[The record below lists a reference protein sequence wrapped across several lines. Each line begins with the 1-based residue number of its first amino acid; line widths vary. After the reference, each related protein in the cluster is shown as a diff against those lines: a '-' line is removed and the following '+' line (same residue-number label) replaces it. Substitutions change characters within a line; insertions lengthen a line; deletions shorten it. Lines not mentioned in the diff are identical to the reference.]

1 MPDYNGAEDRVGD
14 FAMVDFT
21 GSHVVVTG
29 GTGALG
35 RAVIGA
41 LRAAGAVC
49 HVPNLVAAELVD
61 FPYANDAGVRIAR
74 DVDVAEEDAV
84 HRFYQALPPL
94 WASVHLA
101 GGFAMA
107 PVAATSA
114 RDFTAQFRMNA
125 LSCFLCS
132 AAAVRAFRARPQPG
146 PGGAKGGRIVN
157 VAARPAL
164 EPRLGAGM
172 IAYTASKSAVA
183 ALTQALAQETVGD
196 DIWVNA
202 VAPSVLDTPANRAAM
217 TDADHSRWVAPADI
231 ARLIVFLASAE
242 NQVTRGAVIPV
253 YGGS

>member
-1 MPDYNGAEDRVGD
+1 
-14 FAMVDFT
+14 MVDFA

-35 RAVIGA
+35 RAVVGA
-41 LRAAGAVC
+41 LRAGSAVC
-49 HVPNLVAAELVD
+49 HVPNLVATELD
-61 FPYANDAGVRIAR
+61 HFPYMSDAGVHIVRG
-74 DVDVAEEDAV
+74 VDLEDEMAV
-84 HRFYQALPPL
+84 RRFYQSLPPL

-107 PVAATSA
+107 PIGEVSAA
-114 RDFTAQFRMNA
+114 DFMAQFRMNA

-132 AAAVRAFRARPQPG
+132 AAAVAAFRARKEPG
-146 PGGAKGGRIVN
+146 PGGTPGGRIVN

-183 ALTQALAQETVGD
+183 ALTQALAQETTEEQ
-196 DIWVNA
+196 IWVNA

-217 TDADHSRWVAPADI
+217 QDADYSRWVAPADLAEI
-231 ARLIVFLASAE
+231 IVFLASPA
-242 NQVTRGAVIPV
+242 NRVTRGAVVPV

>member
-1 MPDYNGAEDRVGD
+1 
-14 FAMVDFT
+14 MVDFA
-21 GSHVVVTG
+21 GSHIVVTG

-35 RAVIGA
+35 RAVIAA

-49 HVPNLVAAELVD
+49 HVPNLIASELD
-61 FPYANDAGVRIAR
+61 GFPHLSDPGVHIAR
-74 DVDVAEEDAV
+74 EVDVAEETAV
-84 HRFYQALPPL
+84 RRFYQSLPPL

-107 PVAATSA
+107 PIAEMSAA
-114 RDFTAQFRMNA
+114 DFIAQFRMNA

-132 AAAVRAFRARPQPG
+132 AAAVAAFRARQEPG
-146 PGGAKGGRIVN
+146 PGGLPGGRIVN

-183 ALTQALAQETVGD
+183 ALTQALAQETTD
-196 DIWVNA
+196 EQIWVNA
-202 VAPSVLDTPANRAAM
+202 VAPSVLDTPANRVAM
-217 TDADHSRWVAPADI
+217 PDADHRRWVSPADLAEVI
-231 ARLIVFLASAE
+231 TFLASPG
-242 NQVTRGAVIPV
+242 NRVTRGAVIPV

>member
-1 MPDYNGAEDRVGD
+1 
-14 FAMVDFT
+14 MVDFA

-49 HVPNLVAAELVD
+49 HVPNLVAAELDD
-61 FPYANDAGVRIAR
+61 FPYASDPGVHIGRG
-74 DVDVAEEDAV
+74 VDLGDEAAV
-84 HRFYQALPPL
+84 RRFYQALPPL

-107 PVAATSA
+107 PIGEMTAA
-114 RDFTAQFRMNA
+114 DFMAQFRINA

-132 AAAVRAFRARPQPG
+132 AAAVTAFRARQEPG
-146 PGGAKGGRIVN
+146 PGGTPGGRIVN

-172 IAYTASKSAVA
+172 VAYTASKSAVA
-183 ALTQALAQETVGD
+183 ALTQALAQETTD
-196 DIWVNA
+196 EQIWVNA

-217 TDADHSRWVAPADI
+217 PAADYRRWVSPTDLAEMI
-231 ARLIVFLASAE
+231 TFLASPA
-242 NQVTRGAVIPV
+242 NRATRGAVIPV

>member
-1 MPDYNGAEDRVGD
+1 MVN
-14 FAMVDFT
+14 FA

-49 HVPNLVAAELVD
+49 HVPNLVAAEID
-61 FPYANDAGVRIAR
+61 GFPYASDPDVRIAR
-74 DVDVAEEDAV
+74 GVDLADESAV
-84 HRFYQALPPL
+84 RGFYQALPPL
-94 WASVHLA
+94 WGSIHLA

-107 PVAATSA
+107 PIGEMSGE
-114 RDFTAQFRMNA
+114 DFMAQFRMNA

-132 AAAVRAFRARPQPG
+132 AAAIAAFRAREQPG
-146 PGGAKGGRIVN
+146 PGGARGGRIVN
-157 VAARPAL
+157 AAARPAL

-172 IAYTASKSAVA
+172 VAYTASKSAVA
-183 ALTQALAQETVGD
+183 ALTQALAQETTEEE
-196 DIWVNA
+196 IWVNA

-217 TDADHSRWVAPADI
+217 PDADHRRWVAPADLAEI
-231 ARLIVFLASAE
+231 VVFLASPA
-242 NQVTRGAVIPV
+242 NRVTRGAVIPV